1 VTRIA
6 YRARTMR
13 IVLLALAISLFAAVG
28 LSARA
33 ETSRAGGS
41 HVARDVEEHLRELVR
56 AFPQR
61 DAERFIKVGGSSVV
75 SRAFLHCFAST
86 DVELGARHDLRPT
99 LERLNRGRNSSF
111 TRASIATA
119 VGYNLRHVLGGRPP
133 LVLREV
139 RAMNPRFALVF
150 MGPNDVMGKNPH
162 VYERRL
168 HAAVEMLLSQGVMPI
183 VGSIPPRPRNK
194 EIDRWVAAFN
204 EATVRVAEAR
214 VIPYVDFHAAMV
226 PVPGFGLARDGVHP
240 NVYREGSK
248 SKPCDFGAAGLAHGQ
263 NVRNLLVLD
272 ALDWLLRVADGVERD
287 PKMAMRRE

>member
-1 VTRIA
+1 
-6 YRARTMR
+6 MR
-13 IVLLALAISLFAAVG
+13 IVPLALALALFAAVG

-33 ETSRAGGS
+33 ETSRAGGP
-41 HVARDVEEHLRELVR
+41 HAAHDVEGHLSELVR

-75 SRAFLHCFAST
+75 SRAFLHCFAGS
-86 DVELGARHDLRPT
+86 DVDLGDRHDLRTT
-99 LERLNRGRNSSF
+99 LDRLNRGRNPPF

-168 HAAVEMLLSQGVMPI
+168 HAAAEMLLSQGVMPI

-204 EATVRVAEAR
+204 EATMRVADAKAL
-214 VIPYVDFHAAMV
+214 PYVDFHAAMSSL
-226 PVPGFGLARDGVHP
+226 PGFGLARDGVHP
-240 NVYREGSK
+240 NVYREGGK
-248 SKPCDFGAAGLAHGQ
+248 SRPCDFGAAGLAHGQ

-272 ALDWLLRVADGVERD
+272 VLDGLLRVVDGVERD